1 MKFNLFFL
9 VVLQKE
15 ETHAK
20 GRETLRSI
28 LKKHK
33 DTPPDKWGLSFR
45 ISRLLVFPILFVDL
59 SEAYGKKLFS

>member
-15 ETHAK
+15 GTHAK

-33 DTPPDKWGLSFR
+33 DTPP
-45 ISRLLVFPILFVDL
+45 
-59 SEAYGKKLFS
+59 GK

>member
-1 MKFNLFFL
+1 MFLKLKSFVKFNLFFL

-33 DTPPDKWGLSFR
+33 DTPPDK
-45 ISRLLVFPILFVDL
+45 
-59 SEAYGKKLFS
+59 